1 MLGVI
6 SSLALCGGRVL
17 AFFVLRDLVRLVL
30 LALGTVSCLLFR
42 NVHLRDNVSQSQRE
56 RVKSSNE
63 NLPFELLINKY

>member
-30 LALGTVSCLLFR
+30 LALGTVSFLLFR